1 MSEVKAL
8 REALAQIVDSYL
20 YLTDGVGVITD
31 DAYLTARAAL
41 RLNAGREPF
50 ESLPTSTDPTETQ
63 RIDPYEMI
71 GEVPQTHKKTAN

>member
-31 DAYLTARAAL
+31 DTYLAARAAL
-41 RLNAGREPF
+41 RLNTGREPL
-50 ESLPTSTDPTETQ
+50 ESLPTRTSPTETQ
-63 RIDPYEMI
+63 RIDPYEMV
-71 GEVPQTHKKTAN
+71 GEVPHTHKKTTN